1 MVPGAMCNCAL
12 TFTSTQTDGSQL
24 DYVQFAVSIPPVA
37 SRALAEIVPV
47 SVPPGQMTS
56 FTYKLRPT
64 IDSEDLGFDSIGIDT
79 PTKAKSVD
87 QVRISGVP
95 VDFEVVEMGETGFVV
110 QIPRIDIQLTTE
122 LIEVDFQAEV
132 FKFGTVFS
140 GRLFDSQQPLEVP
153 QSIAAGDADELADSN
168 RLSVGAG
175 AFRRTRDRLVD
186 PRPRRCSAPMATA
199 STTR

>member
-1 MVPGAMCNCAL
+1 MIGDGTPALCAVARRFHL
-12 TFTSTQTDGSQL
+12 YPRRPGSQL

-47 SVPPGQMTS
+47 AVPPGQVTS

-95 VDFEVVEMGETGFVV
+95 VDFEVVKMGSTGFVV

-122 LIEVDFQAEV
+122 LIEVDFPDRGVQVRHGV
-132 FKFGTVFS
+132 FG
-140 GRLFDSQQPLEVP
+140 
-153 QSIAAGDADELADSN
+153 AAL
-168 RLSVGAG
+168 R
-175 AFRRTRDRLVD
+175 
-186 PRPRRCSAPMATA
+186 
-199 STTR
+199 